1 MLVCCK
7 RQPSGVRSW
16 CPAVIGLPRS
26 QCLVQRCAPFLLCAK
41 RLPMHALG
49 TQMGTRA
56 IKSLL
61 ILSLQTIV
69 IALAAGLR
77 ILPTG
82 LHSRP
87 AEYTSLQILRGY
99 EGPY

>member
-1 MLVCCK
+1 
-7 RQPSGVRSW
+7 
-16 CPAVIGLPRS
+16 
-26 QCLVQRCAPFLLCAK
+26 
-41 RLPMHALG
+41 MHALG

-61 ILSLQTIV
+61 ILSLQTVV

-87 AEYTSLQILRGY
+87 AEYTSWQILRGY